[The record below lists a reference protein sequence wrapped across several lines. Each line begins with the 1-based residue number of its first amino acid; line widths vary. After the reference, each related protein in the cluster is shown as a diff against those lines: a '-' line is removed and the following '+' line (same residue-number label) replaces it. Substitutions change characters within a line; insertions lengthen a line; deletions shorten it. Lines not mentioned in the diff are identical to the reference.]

1 VPSTVWKERHAARL
15 RAGLEFIAE
24 NESTTRADV
33 VAWVE
38 KAVPPTEEERT
49 VIPSNG
55 RERWTYQFLWE
66 TTGLVKAGY
75 VKKDGRGSWAIT
87 DEGKRALA
95 DFTNPVDLLAEV
107 NRRYKLWEASRKS
120 EKRRAW
126 LLRGTSVLGSN
137 VVSEWL
143 SNSFVSIAGA
153 QLAPPDRSVT
163 VDQLKAV
170 VQESYSH
177 LKYAQRKQHEDEV
190 VGFIARMSAGDVIL
204 TKSGEAVYVGDVVG
218 DWEWA
223 EHPDGKSNVRRAVEW
238 RNVDTPILLDE
249 LPPPLPAR
257 LQTAKTL
264 VDLTDDLGII
274 DLLTDTQF
282 ADSGDIEVAELVP
295 TSFVRHNL
303 LTDPPTALAASLLV
317 DHAWLA
323 DVIEL
328 LNERRQIIFYGP
340 PGTGKTFIASAIADA
355 YAERGEGR
363 SRLVQFHPSY
373 TYEDFF
379 EGFRPVAGETQ
390 GTLSFEL
397 RAGPLRKIVT
407 QAMQQP
413 EHPFF
418 LIIDEINRAN
428 LAKVFGELYFLLEY
442 REKGVE
448 LLYSDEADFSLPR
461 NVYIIG
467 TMNTADRSIALIDSA
482 MRRRF
487 AFVSLDPSS
496 EPTKSLLKR
505 WLEKHN
511 LPSTAALLL
520 DQLNDR
526 IGDPDFQ
533 IGPSYFMKSKDH
545 SRARLE
551 RVWRTSIIPLLEER
565 YFGEWDAQ
573 QKRFSFNT
581 IWKLI
586 TPEPP
591 APDADVATPEST

>member
-1 VPSTVWKERHAARL
+1 MQ
-15 RAGLEFIAE
+15 
-24 NESTTRADV
+24 D
-33 VAWVE
+33 
-38 KAVPPTEEERT
+38 
-49 VIPSNG
+49 
-55 RERWTYQFLWE
+55 
-66 TTGLVKAGY
+66 
-75 VKKDGRGSWAIT
+75 
-87 DEGKRALA
+87 
-95 DFTNPVDLLAEV
+95 
-107 NRRYKLWEASRKS
+107 
-120 EKRRAW
+120 
-126 LLRGTSVLGSN
+126 
-137 VVSEWL
+137 
-143 SNSFVSIAGA
+143 
-153 QLAPPDRSVT
+153 
-163 VDQLKAV
+163 
-170 VQESYSH
+170 SYSH
-177 LKYAQRKQHEDEV
+177 LKYAQRKEREDEI
-190 VGFIARMSAGDVIL
+190 VGFVTRMSLGDVIL
-204 TKSGEAVYVGDVVG
+204 TTNGDELFVGDVTS

-223 EHPDGKSNVRRAVEW
+223 EHPDGKSNIRRAVDW
-238 RNVDTPILLDE
+238 RNLDTSIAYDE

-264 VDLTDDLGII
+264 VDLTDDLDVI
-274 DLLTDTQF
+274 DSLTDSQF
-282 ADSGDIEVAELVP
+282 ADRVELDA
-295 TSFVRHNL
+295 
-303 LTDPPTALAASLLV
+303 TDLVTPVALARHDALQAPPPDLAETLLV
-317 DHAWLA
+317 DEPWLI

-397 RAGPLRKIVT
+397 RAGPFRKIVT
-407 QAMQQP
+407 QALQQP

-487 AFVSLDPSS
+487 AFVALDPSTD
-496 EPTKSLLKR
+496 PTKSLLPR
-505 WLEKHN
+505 WLAKRN
-511 LPSTAALLL
+511 LPNTAALLL
-520 DQLNDR
+520 DELNNR

-533 IGPSYFMKSKDH
+533 IGPSYFMKSDDH

-573 QKRFSFNT
+573 RHRFSFDA
-581 IWKLI
+581 ISKLI
-586 TPEPP
+586 SPVTLT
-591 APDADVATPEST
+591 AHLDDGGDSPDEAT